1 MTKQIVTQTK
11 LLKDLCTMQKKKK
24 SKKSF
29 FIEKISAITRENN
42 DRVRKS

>member
-1 MTKQIVTQTK
+1 
-11 LLKDLCTMQKKKK
+11 MQKKKK

-42 DRVRKS
+42 DRVRKSQLPNDVFLCEKSNP